1 MQYSTMLKRAA
12 HIAWHYRALW
22 FFGFLLALFGGA
34 GGGYGRGANWSLDR
48 SDLYRPEWA
57 LGLVLLVGLAAL
69 LLALLAIVLTA
80 LSRGALIGMVQDIEE
95 GQPTTM
101 QNGWRIGLSHLV
113 SMIGIDLLTGIP
125 AAIVATLLLLL
136 GASPLLLL
144 LVSSGSAGR
153 GEALAVLGIILAVLL
168 ELAVIVLLVVGGLV
182 LSLVVEL
189 AYRRCVLAGEGAARA
204 IAGGW
209 KTLRANL
216 GRIGG
221 LWLILLLLDLL
232 AGAVM
237 LPGYLLLVGAAG
249 GIGALV
255 YRGLESPV
263 PAVLVGLIIFVP
275 GLLVLSLISGVYQAF
290 RSAFWTLG
298 YRELQALSAPIL

>member
-1 MQYSTMLKRAA
+1 
-12 HIAWHYRALW
+12 
-22 FFGFLLALFGGA
+22 
-34 GGGYGRGANWSLDR
+34 
-48 SDLYRPEWA
+48 
-57 LGLVLLVGLAAL
+57 
-69 LLALLAIVLTA
+69 
-80 LSRGALIGMVQDIEE
+80 
-95 GQPTTM
+95 
-101 QNGWRIGLSHLV
+101 
-113 SMIGIDLLTGIP
+113 
-125 AAIVATLLLLL
+125 VATLLLLL
-136 GASPLLLL
+136 GASPLPLL

-255 YRGLESPV
+255 YRGLASPV

-290 RSAFWTLG
+290 RSTFWTLG